1 MEAFI
6 EILNQLDA
14 MTILAMFGI
23 GYFFY
28 TKVTNAF
35 NERIN
40 QSENNLKE
48 LVNKSENN
56 LKELVNSLNERINQ
70 SEKHLKEYIDAKME
84 PIQEQVYN
92 HIPTQMKA
100 MEDKFDRKF
109 ETMEDKFDRKFDTLY
124 GLIVNKDEE
133 KGKEMKK
140 EHTTKDKEKPA

>member
-40 QSENNLKE
+40 QSEK
-48 LVNKSENN
+48 N

-109 ETMEDKFDRKFDTLY
+109 DTMEEKFDRRFEIMEDKFDRKFDTLY
-124 GLIVNKDEE
+124 GLIVNKD
-133 KGKEMKK
+133 KDKEVKK
-140 EHTTKDKEKPA
+140 EHTKKEKPV

>member
-28 TKVTNAF
+28 TKITNAF

-40 QSENNLKE
+40 QSEKN
-48 LVNKSENN
+48 
-56 LKELVNSLNERINQ
+56 LNERINQ

-109 ETMEDKFDRKFDTLY
+109 EIMEDKFDRKFDTLY
-124 GLIVNKDEE
+124 GLIVNKD
-133 KGKEMKK
+133 KDKEVKK
-140 EHTTKDKEKPA
+140 EHTKKEKPV